1 MTLTEDD
8 FSLIHA
14 LQVRPRASWADLGR
28 ALNASPASL
37 ARRWDDL
44 SRSGAA
50 WVTAYPIVKGDA
62 HYAFVEVGCSSS
74 DLARVRRELAAWPSV
89 ISVEEASR
97 DYNLVLTVGTP
108 TLGDLS
114 RMLLDRIASIEGVH
128 GVRSHLIGRLHSEGS
143 LWRVGALDPYL
154 AAAVADLSPV
164 ESRPDGGLDP
174 WDETWEPL
182 VSMLARDGRASAA
195 EIARQVD
202 RPLSTVRRQ
211 LGRLLRSDVLRVRCD
226 VAQGL
231 TPYPLSVQ
239 WWCQVP
245 ATNVASAVNRL
256 RAHPRVRQVASVPG
270 AANLQFSTW
279 VRGLE
284 EALRIQEF
292 VEEELAPARVLDS
305 AVVLRT
311 VKRMGWLLG
320 EEGRATGEVVPF
332 SLRPHAAGAGDA
344 GR

>member
-1 MTLTEDD
+1 MTLAEDD

-14 LQVRPRASWADLGR
+14 LQIRPRASWADLGR
-28 ALNASPASL
+28 ALGASPAAL

-50 WVTAYPIVKGDA
+50 WVTAYPMVTGDA
-62 HYAFVEVGCSSS
+62 HYAFVEVGCASA

-89 ISVEEASR
+89 MSVEEASR
-97 DYNLVLTVGTP
+97 DYNLVLTVGTSS
-108 TLGDLS
+108 LEQLS
-114 RMLLDRIASIEGVH
+114 RLLLDQIASLEGVH
-128 GVRSHLIGRLHSEGS
+128 GVRSHVVGRLHSEGS

-154 AAAVADLSPV
+154 ATAVADLSPA
-164 ESRPDGGLDP
+164 ENRTDGGIDP
-174 WDETWEPL
+174 WDETWGPL
-182 VSMLARDGRASAA
+182 VTVLARDGRASAA

-231 TPYPLSVQ
+231 TPYTLTVQ

-245 ATNVASAVNRL
+245 TTHVAPAVNRL
-256 RAHPRVRQVASVPG
+256 RAHPRVRQVASIPG
-270 AANLQFSTW
+270 PANLQFSTW
-279 VRGLE
+279 VRGLG
-284 EALRIQEF
+284 EALRVQEF

-311 VKRMGWLLG
+311 VKRMGWQLG
-320 EEGRATGEVVPF
+320 EEGRATGDVVPF
-332 SLRPHAAGAGDA
+332 SLRPQAAGTGSAS
-344 GR
+344 R